1 MTEKKKIIFK
11 IKIPRLNKKRLLKAV
26 LVIFILG
33 ITLILGGMFGAFL
46 AIKENLP
53 SVSDLEQIK
62 PKIISTVYSDSGQ
75 PIKEF
80 AIERRIQVPYDKIPL
95 ILKQAILATED
106 PRFFAHKGLD
116 YRGILRAIKE
126 DLLRVVT
133 GKKRLHGGS
142 TITQQL
148 ARSLFLYSQQT
159 IRRKL
164 KEMFL
169 AVEIERQ
176 FTKEKIFELY
186 CNQFYLGHGA
196 WGVEAASQLYF
207 GKSVNELTLPEAALI
222 AGIFRGPGIYSPY
235 NNPSVTLARRNHVL
249 NRMAEEG
256 FITRE
261 VAEQA
266 KKQPLN
272 VLPLKRE
279 TNETGSY
286 FFEEVRKYVEKVY
299 GDEALYR
306 GGLKIYTTIN
316 TDLQRYAEESLSRG
330 LRAQD
335 KKYGWRKDKRNL
347 LAEGKTNAVDLRKF
361 WLDSWDSSE
370 LKVGD
375 AEEAIVLE
383 AGKTEAKVKVKN
395 YLCQMSNR
403 NIEWTK
409 ARFLDSL
416 IKPGDVI
423 LVEIKSVNE
432 NDKTAEVSLDQEPLL
447 EGAFMA
453 IDPVTGQIK
462 AMVGG
467 YSFKRSQF
475 NRATQALR
483 QTGSAIKPI
492 LYTAALEKGFTP
504 ASIIVDEPTEFID
517 KWTGQ
522 PWAPKNYDGEYH
534 GAVTLRTGIEESRNV
549 VTAKLL
555 DYISPQVGVEY
566 CRKFGLTSTIY
577 PYLSLALGSFEVTL
591 QELVSAF
598 SVFPNKGI
606 RARPYFIIKIEDK
619 DGNILEENVPSTEE
633 VISPQIAYMMTYLL
647 EGVVQRGTAKAASSL
662 DWPLAGKTGTTN
674 KFTDAWFIG
683 FSPSLCAG
691 VWVGYD
697 TKVTMGSNQSGAVVA
712 LPIWIDF
719 FGKVIEEKKKEYQ
732 AAQAASENKEKSENS
747 NENSNQSLKNESS
760 SSEQVNPIEDFEVPP
775 NLTFVTIDRKTG
787 LLASPICKY
796 PFKEVFL
803 PGTEPTRYCTL
814 QDHLRV
820 LDYYSEREAHE
831 EIHH

>member
-1 MTEKKKIIFK
+1 VAEEKMAKKVVFK
-11 IKIPRLNKKRLLKAV
+11 LKIPRLSRKKFIKYFLLLLV
-26 LVIFILG
+26 LGVALALG
-33 ITLILGGMFGAFL
+33 IIYGAWL
-46 AIKENLP
+46 VVRENLP
-53 SVSDLEQIK
+53 SVTELEQLK
-62 PKIISTVYSDSGQ
+62 PKIISAVYADDGQ
-75 PIKEF
+75 LVKEF
-80 AIERRIQVPYDKIPL
+80 AAERRIQVPYEKIPL
-95 ILKQAILATED
+95 VLKQAIIATED
-106 PRFFAHKGLD
+106 PRFFAHRGVD
-116 YRGILRAIKE
+116 YRGIMRAIKE
-126 DLLRVVT
+126 DVFRVVL
-133 GKKRLHGGS
+133 GKRRLHGGS

-169 AVEIERQ
+169 AVEIEKRYS
-176 FTKEKIFELY
+176 KEKIFELY

-196 WGVEAASQLYF
+196 WGVESAARLYF
-207 GKSVNELTLPEAALI
+207 GKSVDQLTLTEAALI
-222 AGIFRGPGIYSPY
+222 AGIFRGPSIYSPY
-235 NNPSVTLARRNHVL
+235 NNPTVTLNRRNHVL

-261 VAEQA
+261 QAEEA

-279 TNETGSY
+279 STEAGAY
-286 FFEEVRKYVEKVY
+286 FFEEVRKYVEKKY

-316 TDLQRYAEESLSRG
+316 IDYQRYAEEALSRG

-335 KKYGWRKDKRNL
+335 KKYGWRRDKRNL
-347 LAEGKTNAVDLRKF
+347 LKEKSVDLNSV
-361 WLDSWDSSE
+361 WLDSWDTAG
-370 LKVGD
+370 LKPGE
-375 AEEAIVLE
+375 AEEAVVLE
-383 AGKTEAKVKVKN
+383 VGKAEARVKIKDYEGVLTNK
-395 YLCQMSNR
+395 
-403 NIEWTK
+403 NIEWTR
-409 ARFLDSL
+409 ARYLDSL
-416 IKPGDVI
+416 LNRGDVI
-423 LVEIKSVNE
+423 LVSVDSVDE
-432 NDKTAEVSLDQEPLL
+432 AAKKARVTLDQEPLL

-453 IDPVTGQIK
+453 VDPATGQVK
-462 AMVGG
+462 ALVGG

-522 PWAPKNYDGEYH
+522 PWSPKNYDGEYH
-534 GAVTLRTGIEESRNV
+534 GAVTLRTGLEESRNV

-555 DYISPQVGVEY
+555 DYISPQTGVEY
-566 CRKFGLTSTIY
+566 CRKFGITSTVY
-577 PYLSLALGSFEVTL
+577 PYLSLSLGAFEITL
-591 QELVSAF
+591 QELVSAL
-598 SVFPNKGI
+598 SVFPNKGV
-606 RARPYFIIKIEDK
+606 RARPYLVTKIEDK
-619 DGNILEENVPSTEE
+619 DGNVLEENLPSTEE
-633 VISPQIAYMMTYLL
+633 VISPQMAYMMTYLL
-647 EGVVQRGTAKAASSL
+647 QGVVQRGTAKAAAAL
-662 DWPLAGKTGTTN
+662 NWPLAGKTGTTN

-697 TKVTMGSNQSGAVVA
+697 SKVTMGDRQSGAVVA

-719 FGKVIEEKKKEYQ
+719 FSRVIEDKKKKFAEDLVSRPAPEQ
-732 AAQAASENKEKSENS
+732 TSENVGQEAGRAPEMTS
-747 NENSNQSLKNESS
+747 
-760 SSEQVNPIEDFEVPP
+760 PAIEDFEVPP
-775 NLTFVTIDRKTG
+775 NLVFVTIDRKTG

-796 PFKEVFL
+796 PFREVFL
-803 PGTEPTRYCTL
+803 PGTEPTRYCTP

-820 LDYYSEREAHE
+820 LDYYSEKEAREERH
-831 EIHH
+831 

>member
-1 MTEKKKIIFK
+1 MAKKVIFK
-11 IKIPRLNKKRLLKAV
+11 LKIPRITKKNFIKYLL
-26 LVIFILG
+26 L
-33 ITLILGGMFGAFL
+33 LILLSTALALGFIYGAWQVVR
-46 AIKENLP
+46 ENLP
-53 SVSDLEQIK
+53 SVSELEQMK
-62 PKIISTVYSDSGQ
+62 PKIISAVYDDSGQ
-75 PIKEF
+75 PVKEF
-80 AIERRIQVPYDKIPL
+80 AAERRIQVPYEKIPL
-95 ILKQAILATED
+95 VLKQAIIATED
-106 PRFFAHKGLD
+106 PRFFAHRGVD
-116 YRGILRAIKE
+116 YRGILRAVKE
-126 DLLRVVT
+126 DVFRVVL
-133 GKKRLHGGS
+133 GRKRLHGGS

-164 KEMFL
+164 KEMLL
-169 AVEIERQ
+169 AVEIEKKYS
-176 FTKEKIFELY
+176 KEKIFELY

-196 WGVEAASQLYF
+196 WGVESAARLYF
-207 GKSVNELTLPEAALI
+207 GKSVDQLTLTEAAMI

-235 NNPSVTLARRNHVL
+235 NSPSLTLNRRNHVL

-261 VAEQA
+261 QAEEA

-279 TNETGSY
+279 TTEVGAY
-286 FFEEVRKYVEKVY
+286 FFEEVRKYVEKKY

-316 TDLQRYAEESLSRG
+316 LNYQRYAEEALSRG

-347 LAEGKTNAVDLRKF
+347 LKEKNVDLNSV
-361 WLDSWDSSE
+361 WLESWDSSE
-370 LKVGD
+370 LKPGE
-375 AEEAIVLE
+375 AEEAVVLE
-383 AGKTEAKVKVKN
+383 VSKTEARVRIKN
-395 YLCQMSNR
+395 YEGLLTNKK
-403 NIEWTK
+403 IEWTRAK
-409 ARFLDSL
+409 FLDSL
-416 IKPGDVI
+416 ITRGDVI
-423 LVEIKSVNE
+423 LVEVESVDEGN
-432 NDKTAEVSLDQEPLL
+432 KKARVILDQEPLL
-447 EGAFMA
+447 EGALMA
-453 IDPVTGQIK
+453 VDPATGQVK

-492 LYTAALEKGFTP
+492 LYTAALEKGFTA

-522 PWAPKNYDGEYH
+522 PWTPKNYDGEYH
-534 GAVTLRTGIEESRNV
+534 GAVTLRTGLEESRNV

-555 DYISPQVGVEY
+555 DYISPQTGVEY
-566 CRKFGLTSTIY
+566 CRKFGITSTVY
-577 PYLSLALGSFEVTL
+577 PYLSLSLGAFEITL

-598 SVFPNKGI
+598 SVFPNKGV
-606 RARPYFIIKIEDK
+606 RARPYFITRIEDK
-619 DGNILEENVPSTEE
+619 DGNVLEENLPSTEE
-633 VISPQIAYMMTYLL
+633 VISPQVAYIMTYLL
-647 EGVVQRGTAKAASSL
+647 QGVIQRGTGKAAAVL
-662 DWPLAGKTGTTN
+662 NWPLGGKTGTTN

-697 TKVTMGSNQSGAVVA
+697 SKVTMGEKQSGAVVA
-712 LPIWIDF
+712 LPIWVDF
-719 FGKVIEEKKKEYQ
+719 FGRVIEDKKKQYQ
-732 AAQAASENKEKSENS
+732 ENLISQPASDQG
-747 NENSNQSLKNESS
+747 NQSA
-760 SSEQVNPIEDFEVPP
+760 EQGQEILSTAIEDFEVPP
-775 NLTFVTIDRKTG
+775 NLVFVTIDRKTG

-796 PFKEVFL
+796 PFREVFL
-803 PGTEPTRYCTL
+803 PGTEPTRYCTP

-820 LDYYSEREAHE
+820 LDYYSEKEAREERH
-831 EIHH
+831 

>member
-1 MTEKKKIIFK
+1 MVEKRKIVFK
-11 IKIPRLNKKRLLKAV
+11 IKIPRLSKKKILKGLLLIFV
-26 LVIFILG
+26 LSIALM
-33 ITLILGGMFGAFL
+33 LGGMFGAYL
-46 AIKENLP
+46 VIRENLP
-53 SVSDLEQIK
+53 SVAELEQMK
-62 PKIISTVYSDSGQ
+62 PKIISVVYSDSGQ
-75 PIKEF
+75 PVKEF
-80 AIERRIQVPYDKIPL
+80 AVERRIQVPYEKIPL
-95 ILKQAILATED
+95 VLKQAIIATED
-106 PRFFAHKGLD
+106 PRFFAHKGID

-126 DLLRVVT
+126 DIFRVML
-133 GKKRLHGGS
+133 GKRRLHGGS

-169 AVEIERQ
+169 AVEIERKL
-176 FTKEKIFELY
+176 TKEKIFELY

-196 WGVEAASQLYF
+196 WGVESASQLYF
-207 GKSVNELTLPEAALI
+207 GKSVSELTLPEAAMI
-222 AGIFRGPGIYSPY
+222 AGIFRGPSLYSPY
-235 NNPSVTLARRNHVL
+235 NNPTVTLNRRNHVL

-261 VAEQA
+261 VAEEA

-279 TNETGSY
+279 TTEIGAY
-286 FFEEVRKYVEKVY
+286 FFEEVRKYVERKY

-316 TDLQRYAEESLSRG
+316 LDYQRYAEEALSKG

-347 LAEGKTNAVDLRKF
+347 LAEGKTDLKKY
-361 WLDSWDSSE
+361 WLDSWDSSD
-370 LKVGD
+370 LKPGEV
-375 AEEAIVLE
+375 EEGIVLDV
-383 AGKTEAKVKVKN
+383 GKTEAKVKIKN
-395 YLCQMSNR
+395 YLGLMSNKG
-403 NIEWTK
+403 IEWTRAK
-409 ARFLDSL
+409 FLDSL
-416 IKPGDVI
+416 IKPGDVV
-423 LVEIKSVNE
+423 LVEIKSVDE
-432 NDKTAEVSLDQEPLL
+432 ASKTAQVSLDQEPQL
-447 EGAFMA
+447 EGAFIA
-453 IDPVTGQIK
+453 IDPATGQIK

-504 ASIIVDEPTEFID
+504 ASVIVDEPTNFID

-522 PWAPKNYDGEYH
+522 PWSPKNYDGEYH
-534 GAVTLRTGIEESRNV
+534 GAVTLRTGLEESRNV

-566 CRKFGLTSTIY
+566 CRKFGITSTIY
-577 PYLSLALGSFEVTL
+577 PYLSLSLGAFEVTL

-598 SVFPNKGI
+598 SVFPNKGV
-606 RARPYFIIKIEDK
+606 RARPYFIIRIEDK
-619 DGNILEENVPSTEE
+619 DGNVLEENIPSTEE
-633 VISPQIAYMMTYLL
+633 VISPQIAYIMTYLL
-647 EGVVQRGTAKAASSL
+647 QGVVQRGTARAAASL
-662 DWPLAGKTGTTN
+662 NWPLAGKTGTTN

-697 TKVTMGSNQSGAVVA
+697 TKVSMGERQSGAVVA

-719 FGKVIEEKKKEYQ
+719 FARVIEDKKKEYE
-732 AAQAASENKEKSENS
+732 ASQPAPVNAESTMNEGENQETPSQGVK
-747 NENSNQSLKNESS
+747 
-760 SSEQVNPIEDFEVPP
+760 PIEDFEVPP
-775 NLTFVTIDRKTG
+775 NLVFVTIDRKTG

-796 PFKEVFL
+796 PFREVFL
-803 PGTEPTRYCTL
+803 PGTEPTRYCSL

-820 LDYYSEREAHE
+820 LDYYSEREARE
-831 EIHH
+831 ERH